1 MLVRKR
7 MWGVLWWCRKNLKLP
22 VAEVGGFLL
31 RGKKARGNDPLEE
44 MCLLMRRA
52 TSEIKWLLPVIMMK
66 KV

>member
-1 MLVRKR
+1 
-7 MWGVLWWCRKNLKLP
+7 